1 MIPAN
6 APAARFARR
15 EVLGGR
21 ASYLGG
27 KVTGVLAGL
36 GQRKPYSNSISSTGM
51 GS

>member
-15 EVLGGR
+15 EVFGGR
-21 ASYLGG
+21 ASYLGS
-27 KVTGVLAGL
+27 KVNGVLPKL
-36 GQRKPYSNSISSTGM
+36 DQTKPYSYSISSTGM